1 MDVQPHLIPRS
12 SSHPDVAPLTN
23 DELVWK
29 LIDVSTYLQDVLGRR
44 ESWAG
49 IVSFEV
55 LFDRSV
61 ILCRGMLEGV
71 SR

>member
-1 MDVQPHLIPRS
+1 MDIQPQPIPRP

-44 ESWAG
+44 ESRAG

-55 LFDRSV
+55 LFVGSV